1 MTVVSLSVQVK
12 TLPVT
17 NSSQIAAIGY
27 CLGGSAII
35 ELARAY
41 PNGTDGLL
49 GKLVPLW
56 AFVFDRC
63 NTRAP
68 GPFQYSQ

>member
-1 MTVVSLSVQVK
+1 MLPSVRGLTLVSLPVQVK

-49 GKLVPLW
+49 GE
-56 AFVFDRC
+56 FE
-63 NTRAP
+63 
-68 GPFQYSQ
+68 